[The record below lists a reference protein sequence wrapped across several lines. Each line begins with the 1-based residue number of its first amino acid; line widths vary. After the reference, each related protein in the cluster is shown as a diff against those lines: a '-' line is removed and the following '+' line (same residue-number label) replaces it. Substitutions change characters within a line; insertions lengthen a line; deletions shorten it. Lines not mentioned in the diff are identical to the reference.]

1 MKKDLIKEVWQILV
15 FVTYTKEKTETVF
28 DMKKVATWLS
38 CFVHIGFVLLLA
50 VFNIEGMERI
60 LDWDDGTVKRSFETM
75 NRFSE
80 EDEGNKIKERAGK
93 DVVSTSAIVNAVQVY
108 DMNTEEKK
116 VAYLTFDDGP
126 SDNTDKILDVLKKK
140 GVKATFFVV
149 GKTGEKAK
157 NRYRRIVEEGH
168 TLGLHSFS
176 HRYDEIYASL
186 ENFKDDV
193 KKLRDYLYEVTGV
206 KAWAYRFPGGSSNSV
221 AKLNMKDCIAF
232 LKEEGMVHYDW
243 NASSEDA
250 VSVGVSCSV
259 LNENVLKDALRFRQP
274 VILMHDLHECN
285 NTADG
290 LEMLID
296 RLKEEGYEMQAITK
310 DTRPVQHVK

>member
-1 MKKDLIKEVWQILV
+1 MCMKRLAGCIRLV
-15 FVTYTKEKTETVF
+15 
-28 DMKKVATWLS
+28 
-38 CFVHIGFVLLLA
+38 VHIGFVLLLA

-60 LDWDDGTVKRSFETM
+60 LDWDDDTVKRSYGTM
-75 NRFSE
+75 DRFSE
-80 EDEGNKIKERAGK
+80 EDEGNKIRENAGK

-126 SDNTDKILDVLKKK
+126 SDNTDKILDVLEKK

-157 NRYRRIVEEGH
+157 ARYRRIVEEGH

-186 ENFKDDV
+186 ENFKEDV
-193 KKLRDYLYEVTGV
+193 RKLRDYLYEVTGV
-206 KAWAYRFPGGSSNSV
+206 KAWVYRFPGGSSNSV
-221 AKLNMKDCIAF
+221 AKLNINECIAF
-232 LKEEGMVHYDW
+232 LKEEGIVHYDW

-259 LNENVLKDALRFRQP
+259 LNDNVLKDALRFRQP

-290 LEMLID
+290 LETLID
-296 RLKEEGYEMQAITK
+296 RLKEEGYELEAITK
-310 DTRPVQHVK
+310 ETRPVQHVR